1 MNWKTILILGTSFGL
16 LLAENATGQ
25 DNEFSASASGLSE
38 SELYDSLPVVSSV
51 SRISQATNKAPAS
64 VTIIDRDLIRASGA
78 QNWVDI
84 FRLVPGFQVYSINA
98 NRPGIDYHGI
108 GTEFPRQL
116 EVTVDGR
123 SVYQPLFSTVEWSV
137 LNVAIEDIDYIEV
150 VRGSNAASQG
160 SNAFKGAINIVTQ
173 KPHLDTS
180 TQLRLTA
187 GSRDTQ
193 RVSLSQNGYVGA
205 LDYQVNLGFEHN
217 DGFPSL
223 SGQPEPRDNGE
234 LADGRDLSTADFRG
248 FYAPDLQNTFD
259 FNLGI
264 SHNNTGWGDGDH
276 PSEYTVADFD
286 SNYQVLRWNRLNDA
300 GNEFNLQF
308 YHNGFEAENDV
319 PILLSDLLSGLLET
333 EIPPALVPAVL
344 ASVCSPDDA
353 SNCIPPLEDQYYQL
367 GFGNIK
373 AHRYD
378 LEFEH
383 KLQPFTSIRLT
394 WGLGMRNESLRTEHL
409 LDSHSKFTSDSQRF
423 FTSMEWSLNRQ
434 LTLNLGGMLEH
445 SDQIDTLNSTRVA
458 LNFHPSTNHGLR
470 FSYANGERA
479 PSVLETNERNLS
491 RFENG
496 VWEVIRVAQPDF
508 TEERIESFELAYM
521 ANFDQLSFDI
531 KYFEEYLD
539 EVVTDRSE
547 HPEMIL
553 PILPDDYFLV
563 PGLDRVKTTGNY
575 LDLDISGVE
584 MQLRYLFE
592 NNAMM
597 AFHYTY
603 LDIEGE
609 MFEPFRGPDDLRP
622 YQDRMPRHTVS
633 LLGQLNFT
641 NDISGSLWIYHMNEV
656 NWDDGNFI
664 DEFTRVDAQIRYQ
677 FVDNN
682 LYQGSV
688 SLIGQNLGE
697 DYSDYSTNNVFDT
710 RLYLKLEMEFH

>member
-1 MNWKTILILGTSFGL
+1 MNRKAILILSTYFGL
-16 LLAENATGQ
+16 LLADHAMGQEN
-25 DNEFSASASGLSE
+25 ELSE
-38 SELYDSLPVVSSV
+38 SGSALSENELYDSLPVVSSV
-51 SRISQATNKAPAS
+51 SRISQATNKIPAS

-123 SVYQPLFSTVEWSV
+123 SVYQPLFSTVEWSA

-180 TQLRLTA
+180 TQIRLTA

-205 LDYQVNLGFEHN
+205 LDYQINAGFERN

-223 SGQPEPRDNGE
+223 SGEPDPRDNGE
-234 LADGRDLSTADFRG
+234 LADGRDLLTVDFRG
-248 FYAPDLQNTFD
+248 IYVPSLQNTFD
-259 FNLGI
+259 FNFGA

-276 PSEYTVADFD
+276 PSEYTVAEFD
-286 SNYQVLRWNRLNDA
+286 TNFLVFRWNRLLDSGND
-300 GNEFNLQF
+300 FNLQL
-308 YHNGFEAENDV
+308 YHNGFEAENDA
-319 PILLSDLLSGLLET
+319 PILLSDLLSLLLEAD
-333 EIPPALVPAVL
+333 IPPAQVPAVL
-344 ASVCSPDDA
+344 SSVCSPDDS

-383 KLQPFTSIRLT
+383 KLKPASSLRLT
-394 WGLGMRNESLRTEHL
+394 WGLGIRNETLRTDAL
-409 LDSHSKFTSDSQRF
+409 LDSRDTFTSDSQRF

-434 LTLNLGGMLEH
+434 FTLNLGGMLEH
-445 SDQIDTLNSTRVA
+445 SDLIDTLNSTRLG
-458 LNFHPSTNHGLR
+458 LNYHPSDQHGFR
-470 FSYANGERA
+470 FSYAQGERA
-479 PSVLETNERNLS
+479 PSLLETNERNLS

-496 VWEVIRVAQPDF
+496 VWEVIRVARPDF

-521 ANFDQLSFDI
+521 ANFDQFSFDI

-539 EVVTDRSE
+539 DVVTDRAE
-547 HPEMIL
+547 NPEMIL
-553 PILPDDYFLV
+553 PILPDDYFMV
-563 PGLDRVKTTGNY
+563 PGLSRVKTTGNF
-575 LDLDISGVE
+575 LDLDITGVE
-584 MQLRYLFE
+584 MQLRYLLHQD
-592 NNAMM
+592 AVV

-609 MFEPFRGPDDLRP
+609 LFEPIREPNDLRP
-622 YQDRMPRHTVS
+622 YQDRLPRHTVS
-633 LLGQLNFT
+633 LLTQMNFT
-641 NDISGSLWIYHMNEV
+641 SNISGSVWVYHMNEV

-664 DEFTRVDAQIRYQ
+664 DEFTRIDAQIRYQ
-677 FVDNN
+677 FVDNKH
-682 LYQGSV
+682 YQGAV
-688 SLIGQNLGE
+688 TLIGQNLGE
-697 DYSDYSTNNVFDT
+697 DYSDYSRNNVFDT
-710 RLYLKLEMEFH
+710 RIYLKLELEFH